1 MFIGKLISETQCDIC
16 DCKIRLTPQAKYD
29 LEKAGWSVYCSKCA
43 DKMGLNK
50 FQAKLKE
57 IKIYKV

>member
-1 MFIGKLISETQCDIC
+1 MPIMETIQCDIC
-16 DCKIRLTPQAKYD
+16 DRKIQLTPRAKYD
-29 LEKAGWSVYCSKCA
+29 LEQAGWSVYCSKCA
-43 DKMGLNK
+43 DKMGLSK